1 MNHSI
6 TFLSVFIPVV
16 INLTVQGVCKYAKI
30 SNAERFK
37 KKSKGLQIVYQ
48 IIWPDPQCG
57 SGN

>member
-6 TFLSVFIPVV
+6 TFLAFFIPVV
-16 INLTVQGVCKYAKI
+16 INLTDQGICPYAKN